1 MYPALYQHHP
11 STIESKKELLI
22 SLSSMLTNAETQR
35 KIDTN
40 LCEQFTRCKSTKGKG
55 RYSCY
60 EYTDID
66 TQLVVDF
73 DEFERR
79 YQLLPIFLLII
90 VIFFPTDIWLL
101 LKAITLSL
109 TIPLE

>member
-1 MYPALYQHHP
+1 MLQ
-11 STIESKKELLI
+11 STASSLRVYI
-22 SLSSMLTNAETQR
+22 SSWFGVFTTADTLNRFWNKVFQNQR
-35 KIDTN
+35 KVDIE
-40 LCEQFTRCKSTKGKG
+40 LCEQFTRCRSSKGKG

-79 YQLLPIFLLII
+79 
-90 VIFFPTDIWLL
+90 
-101 LKAITLSL
+101 
-109 TIPLE
+109 